1 MSKSKEPVQ
10 RKLFYYEEKSV
21 LSGVIP
27 GESNFKFNSLE
38 KKLESIEGLKII
50 EYRPNDTFS
59 GAIIKCEYLEQIYE
73 IEIFRND
80 FSGETFPD
88 IYIMQ
93 SYYFTDDEIK
103 AFKESKNVI
112 VTLMKYQDDPRKEF
126 QLQLKIIYALVPS
139 LVGVIDESATKVL
152 PPKLVKML
160 IESDYVM
167 DPADLYLTH
176 AVYDEKGTVWLHTHG
191 LNRCGATELEILGA
205 NRDNSQQ
212 YFNLINAFA
221 SYIIENKPKGF
232 DPLKHSACIGY
243 MSDRTPIMLTC
254 ISWQDALNIYGNIDL
269 GGEKDR
275 KDEHD
280 GLTSVIFA
288 YEQGKSKEDGKVIKL
303 TDYCKDKLNN
313 NSILFYSNE
322 ETARMSNVAKERIQA
337 VYNGFKNKDNE
348 IILKIG
354 LPIGNKEND
363 YEHIWFE
370 LIDIENDKFKCKL
383 NQEPYELKDIK
394 VGDIKEF
401 TIDDITDWIIYTK
414 ERTIS
419 PNNAYILID

>member
-1 MSKSKEPVQ
+1 MSESKEPVQ

-27 GESNFKFNSLE
+27 GDSSFKFNSLE
-38 KKLESIEGLKII
+38 KKLESIEGLKIV

-59 GAIIKCEYLEQIYE
+59 GAIIKCEYLKQIYE

-88 IYIMQ
+88 IYITQ

-103 AFKESKNVI
+103 AFKETKNVI

-160 IESDYVM
+160 TESDYVM
-167 DPADLYLTH
+167 DPADLYMVH
-176 AVYDEKGTVWLHTHG
+176 AVYDETGTVWLHTHG
-191 LNRCGATELEILGA
+191 LNRCGVTELEILGA
-205 NRDNSQQ
+205 NKNNSEQ
-212 YFNLINAFA
+212 YYNLLNAFA
-221 SYIIENKPKGF
+221 NYIIENKPKGF
-232 DPLKHSACIGY
+232 DPLKHSACIAWL
-243 MSDRTPIMLTC
+243 SDRTPLMLTC
-254 ISWQDALNIYGNIDL
+254 IPWQDALNIYGNIDL
-269 GGEKDR
+269 GGKKDR

-280 GLTSVIFA
+280 GLTSVVFA
-288 YEQGKSKEDGKVIKL
+288 YKEQSDKEGKVIKL

-313 NSILFYSNE
+313 NAILFYSNE
-322 ETARMSNVAKERIQA
+322 ETMRMSKVAKERIQA

-354 LPIGNKEND
+354 LPIDNKEND

-370 LIDIENDKFKCKL
+370 LMDIKGDIFKCKL

-401 TIDDITDWIIYTK
+401 TVDDITDWIIYTK